1 MVEEQNLRAYL
12 DYFLSG
18 LVQQKIKRAVISPGS
33 RSTPLALLLHQC
45 PQIETFVHIDERSAA
60 FFALGMSKAS
70 EEPVVLV
77 CTSGTAAANYYPAI
91 CEAKESNTPLIIVTT
106 DRPLELQLI
115 GAPQTMNQES
125 LYGQQVKYFVS
136 MPLAD
141 STQAVKEYAHFQA
154 VKAVQ
159 IAQQRPIGPVHL
171 NMPFREPLIP
181 SEQDTKNVPNFHQS
195 FCGKSVLTQEE
206 ITQIKDKWQGK
217 RGILIV
223 SGSQNRSVAKQ
234 YVALANALKWP
245 LFADPLSNVR
255 NCGMKSDTILSYYD
269 LYMGFLDEQW
279 TPEVIVKVGN
289 PIISKSFNQWV
300 RQLSCPMY
308 VIDCEMEWKEPTL
321 HANYMIQAENE
332 NFVKMMLSSGIKQ
345 SDNRW
350 LKQWN
355 SLEQRVKR
363 ICEADHYLCDFTEA
377 ACTKLVLDA
386 LLEDA
391 YLFVS
396 NSMAIRYVDRFSG
409 KAKKSYT
416 LLANRGVNGIDGIVS
431 TALGMAQIHPG
442 HENVL
447 LIGDLA
453 FCHDMNALLLAKSY
467 HIPLTIIIINNQGGG
482 IFSFLPQNQLN
493 PVDFETLFGTPQDL
507 DFTYVAKL
515 YEAQYQEV
523 KTLDELRKCLTE
535 EKNVSQLRI
544 LELKTS
550 RVENSLDYENLCQKI
565 FSEVTGEKNASKN

>member
-1 MVEEQNLRAYL
+1 MLEDQNLRAYL
-12 DYFLSG
+12 DYFLG
-18 LVQQKIKRAVISPGS
+18 GFVQQKIKRAVISPGS
-33 RSTPLALLLHQC
+33 RSTPIALLLHQC

-70 EEPVVLV
+70 EEPVILV

-91 CEAKESNTPLIIVTT
+91 CEAKESNTPLVIVTT
-106 DRPLELQLI
+106 DRPLELQQI
-115 GAPQTMNQES
+115 GAPQTMNQQS
-125 LYGQQVKYFVS
+125 LYGQQVKYSVS

-154 VKAVQ
+154 IKAVQ
-159 IAQQRPIGPVHL
+159 IAQQRPLGPVHL
-171 NMPFREPLIP
+171 NMPFREPLLP
-181 SEQDTKNVPNFHQS
+181 SVQETKNVPDFHQA
-195 FCGKSVLTQEE
+195 FCGKAVLTQEQ
-206 ITQIKDKWQGK
+206 ITQIKNNWQGK
-217 RGILIV
+217 KGILIV
-223 SGSQNRSVAKQ
+223 SGSQNRSTAKQ
-234 YVALANALKWP
+234 YVALANELSWP

-269 LYMGFLDEQW
+269 LYMGCLDEQW
-279 TPEVIVKVGN
+279 MPEVIVKVGN
-289 PIISKSFNQWV
+289 PIISKSFNQWLG
-300 RQLSCPMY
+300 QLVVPMY

-321 HANYMIQAENE
+321 HANYVIQAESE
-332 NFVKMMLSSGIKQ
+332 TFIKMMLASEVKQ
-345 SDNRW
+345 SDRQW
-350 LKQWN
+350 LKRWN
-355 SLEQRVKR
+355 SLEKRVQE

-377 ACTKLVLDA
+377 ACTKLVLDS
-386 LLEDA
+386 LSEDA
-391 YLFVS
+391 QLFVS

-409 KAKKSYT
+409 QAKNSYT
-416 LLANRGVNGIDGIVS
+416 LLANRGVNGIDGIIS

-467 HIPLTIIIINNQGGG
+467 DIPLTIIIINNQGGG
-482 IFSFLPQNQLN
+482 IFSFLPQSQLN
-493 PVDFETLFGTPQDL
+493 PVDFEALFGTPQDL
-507 DFTYVAKL
+507 DFTYVANL

-523 KTLDELRKCLTE
+523 RTLDELHRCLLE

-550 RVENSLDYENLCQKI
+550 RAENSLDYENLCKKI
-565 FSEVTGEKNASKN
+565 ASEI